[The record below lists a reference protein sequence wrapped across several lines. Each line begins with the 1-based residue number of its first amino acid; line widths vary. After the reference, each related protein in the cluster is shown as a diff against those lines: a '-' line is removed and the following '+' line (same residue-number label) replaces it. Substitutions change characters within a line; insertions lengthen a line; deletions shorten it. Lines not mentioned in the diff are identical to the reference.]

1 MKKIWLLTGV
11 LLLPACSMMT
21 TTPEIAYQPTSAQ
34 SELYALE
41 RWGFE
46 GRIAIV
52 SKSDVAQA
60 NINWEHSPEEDLIK
74 LSGPLGQG
82 AVTIQLNSTG
92 VTIDR
97 GGGDV
102 KTSTNPEK
110 FINQE
115 VGLFVPVTS
124 LRYWVVGVPEKSQ
137 PVIAI
142 DKGFEQAG
150 WRNQYKTMQPV
161 NGYVLPQ
168 NMTVTNES
176 VKLKLFIDQW
186 MLDDKRIK

>member
-1 MKKIWLLTGV
+1 L
-11 LLLPACSMMT
+11 
-21 TTPEIAYQPTSAQ
+21 Q
-34 SELYALE
+34 

-46 GRIAIV
+46 GRIAVI

-60 NINWEHSPEEDLIK
+60 SINWEHSPDEDLIK

-102 KTSTNPEK
+102 KTSTNPEE
-110 FINQE
+110 FINQQ
-115 VGLFVPVTS
+115 VGLFVPVKS

-137 PVIAI
+137 DVTTIES
-142 DKGFEQAG
+142 GFEQAG
-150 WRNQYKTMQPV
+150 WRNQYKSMQSV
-161 NGYVLPQ
+161 NAHILPR
-168 NMTVTNES
+168 NMTVTKDS
-176 VKLKLFIDQW
+176 MKLKLFIDQW
-186 MLDDKRIK
+186 ILDDKQK

>member
-1 MKKIWLLTGV
+1 MKKALLLVSV
-11 LLLPACSMMT
+11 LFLPACSMLS
-21 TTPEIAYQPTSAQ
+21 TTPDIAYKPTSAQ
-34 SELYALE
+34 SELYELQ

-46 GRIAIV
+46 GRIAVI

-60 NINWEHSPEEDLIK
+60 SINWEHSPDEDLIR

-102 KTSTNPEK
+102 KTSTNPEE
-110 FINQE
+110 FINQQ
-115 VGLFVPVTS
+115 VGLFVPVKS

-137 PVIAI
+137 EVATIES
-142 DKGFEQAG
+142 GFEQAG
-150 WRNQYKTMQPV
+150 WRNQYKTMQSV
-161 NGYVLPQ
+161 GGHVLPR
-168 NMTVTNES
+168 NMTVTKDS

-186 MLDDKRIK
+186 MLDDKRK

>member
-1 MKKIWLLTGV
+1 MKKIFLFASV
-11 LLLPACSMMT
+11 LLLPACSMLS
-21 TTPEIAYQPTSAQ
+21 TTPEIAYKPTSAQ
-34 SELYALE
+34 SELYELQH
-41 RWGFE
+41 WGFD
-46 GRIAIV
+46 GRIAVV
-52 SKSDVAQA
+52 SKNDVAQA
-60 NINWEHSPEEDLIK
+60 SINWEHSPEEDLIK

-102 KTSTNPEK
+102 KTSNNPEE
-110 FINQE
+110 FINQQ
-115 VGLFVPVTS
+115 VGLFVPVKS

-137 PVIAI
+137 PVSAI
-142 DKGFEQAG
+142 ENGFEQAG
-150 WRNQYKTMQPV
+150 WHNQYKTMQAV
-161 NGYVLPQ
+161 NNHVLPR

-186 MLDDKRIK
+186 TLDDKRK

>member
-1 MKKIWLLTGV
+1 VKKVLVLASV
-11 LLLPACSMMT
+11 LLLPACSMLPT
-21 TTPEIAYQPTSAQ
+21 APELTYKQTSAQ
-34 SELYALE
+34 SELYDLQ

-46 GRIAIV
+46 GRIAVV

-60 NINWEHSPEEDLIK
+60 SINWEHSPDEDLIK

-102 KTSTNPEK
+102 KTSTNPEE
-110 FINQE
+110 FINQQ
-115 VGLFVPVTS
+115 VGLFVPVKS
-124 LRYWVVGVPEKSQ
+124 LRYWVIGVPEKSEE
-137 PVIAI
+137 VTTIES
-142 DKGFEQAG
+142 GFEQAG
-150 WRNQYKTMQPV
+150 WRNQYKTMQSV
-161 NGYVLPQ
+161 NNYVLPR
-168 NMTVTNES
+168 NMTVTKDS

-186 MLDDKRIK
+186 MLDDKRK

>member
-1 MKKIWLLTGV
+1 MKKIVILTGA

-21 TTPEIAYQPTSAQ
+21 TAPEMAYQQTSSQ
-34 SELYALE
+34 SELYGLE
-41 RWGFE
+41 RWGLE
-46 GRIAIV
+46 GRIAVV
-52 SKSDVAQA
+52 SKSDVVQA
-60 NINWEHSPEEDLIK
+60 NINWEHSPDEDLIK

-124 LRYWVVGVPEKSQ
+124 LRYWVIGVPAKSQ
-137 PVIAI
+137 PVATI

-186 MLDDKRIK
+186 MLNDKRIK

>member
-1 MKKIWLLTGV
+1 M
-11 LLLPACSMMT
+11 LP
-21 TTPEIAYQPTSAQ
+21 TTPEIAYKPTSAQ
-34 SELYALE
+34 SELYDLQ

-46 GRIAIV
+46 GRIAVV

-60 NINWEHSPEEDLIK
+60 SINWEHSPDEDLIK

-102 KTSTNPEK
+102 KTSTNPEE
-110 FINQE
+110 FINQQ
-115 VGLFVPVTS
+115 VGLFVPVKS
-124 LRYWVVGVPEKSQ
+124 LRYWVIGVPEKSQ
-137 PVIAI
+137 EVTTIES
-142 DKGFEQAG
+142 GFEQAG

-161 NGYVLPQ
+161 SGHVLPR
-168 NMTVTNES
+168 NMTVTKDS

-186 MLDDKRIK
+186 MLDDKRK

>member
-1 MKKIWLLTGV
+1 MKKILLLAGV
-11 LLLPACSMMT
+11 LSLQACST
-21 TTPEIAYQPTSAQ
+21 LPTTPEIKYQPTSEQ
-34 SELYALE
+34 SELYDLQ

-46 GRIAIV
+46 GRIAVI

-60 NINWEHSPEEDLIK
+60 SINWEHSPDEDLIK

-102 KTSTNPEK
+102 KTSVNPEE
-110 FINQE
+110 FINQQ
-115 VGLFVPVTS
+115 VGLFVPVKS
-124 LRYWVVGVPEKSQ
+124 LRYWVVGVPEKSLE
-137 PVIAI
+137 VNAI
-142 DKGFEQAG
+142 ESGCEQAG
-150 WRNQYKTMQPV
+150 WRNQYKAMQSV
-161 NGYVLPQ
+161 NGHVLPR
-168 NMTVTNES
+168 NMTVTKDS

-186 MLDDKRIK
+186 ILDDKQK

>member
-1 MKKIWLLTGV
+1 MKKT
-11 LLLPACSMMT
+11 LLLASVLFFPACSMLPT
-21 TTPEIAYQPTSAQ
+21 APEIAYKPTSAQ
-34 SELYALE
+34 SELYDLQ

-46 GRIAIV
+46 GRIAVV

-60 NINWEHSPEEDLIK
+60 SINWEHSPDEDLIK

-102 KTSTNPEK
+102 KTSTNPEE
-110 FINQE
+110 FINQQ
-115 VGLFVPVTS
+115 VGLFVPVKS

-137 PVIAI
+137 DVTTIES
-142 DKGFEQAG
+142 GFEQAG
-150 WRNQYKTMQPV
+150 WRNQYKAMQPV
-161 NGYVLPQ
+161 GGHVLPR
-168 NMTVTNES
+168 NMTVTKDS

-186 MLDDKRIK
+186 MLDDKRK